1 MEKMKKGDARRQSIL
16 NDLLNQDCCTY
27 EYLMNHYGISERAM
41 QMDIKELCK
50 QGYKIKGIKAK
61 RGYVLTQEQETP
73 LTYYESADL
82 QKIRKLFILQILQ
95 NSYNGHTLKEIAKLL
110 EDYNCN
116 GIMETDPTVIE
127 GKGNQP
133 QKDYK
138 TIQKALDEL
147 LEAKMI
153 AAVHVMDP
161 TKIKDKSEKEKRGRE
176 EDWKYFIATNA
187 PLQLAFSEEE
197 AMEVLNLLETC
208 SKGHYHE
215 KILSEIQNKLK
226 IALWFDTEDEKTTSS
241 AYVVYNKS
249 YETANK
255 LDELL
260 KELNRYPFEHKVLNI
275 TYINRLKQTNTIPFS
290 VGDVVY
296 SVDKDKLYLLG
307 ESNGYPLIIQYSTIT
322 GVEVTEEA
330 NKVFRNDFYTNMVKD
345 MLSVSIE
352 KPEFVK
358 VEFDDI
364 FAIKEKL
371 KRLLHNRPKA
381 KIYEEDGKLY
391 YEDYISGIPD
401 FANYLRRYGFSCR
414 ALEPQSLRE
423 LMKSSAY
430 RILDNYERLEKEL
443 QEKQNV

>member
-27 EYLMNHYGISERAM
+27 EYLMNHYSISERAM

-61 RGYVLTQEQETP
+61 RGYVLTQEKETP
-73 LTYYESADL
+73 SAYYESADL

-95 NSYNGHTLKEIAKLL
+95 NSYNGHTVKEIAKLL

-116 GIMETDPTVIE
+116 GIEEEDLFESE
-127 GKGNQP
+127 GNTNRP

-147 LEAKMI
+147 VEAKMI
-153 AAVHVMDP
+153 AAVHVNDS
-161 TKIKDKSEKEKRGRE
+161 TRIIDKSEKRGRE
-176 EDWKYFIATNA
+176 EDWKYIIATNA
-187 PLQLAFSEEE
+187 PMQLAFSEED
-197 AMEVLNLLETC
+197 AMEILNLLETC
-208 SKGHYHE
+208 SKGHHHE
-215 KILSEIQNKLK
+215 KILGEIQKKLK
-226 IALWFDTEDEKTTSS
+226 IALWFDTEDEKKTSS

-255 LDELL
+255 LDEFL

-275 TYINRLKQTNTIPFS
+275 TYVNRMKQTNTLLFS

-307 ESNGYPLIIQYSTIT
+307 ESNGQPLIIEYSTIT
-322 GVEVTEEA
+322 QMEVTEEA
-330 NKVFRNDFYTNMVKD
+330 NKVFRNEFYINKVKD
-345 MLSVSIE
+345 MLSVSVE
-352 KPEFVK
+352 KTEFVK
-358 VEFDDI
+358 VEFDDV

-371 KRLLHNRPKA
+371 NRLLMNRPKA
-381 KIYEEDGKLY
+381 KVYEENNKLY

-414 ALEPQSLRE
+414 ALEPKSLRE
-423 LMKSSAY
+423 LMKSSAH
-430 RILDNYERLEKEL
+430 RVLEHYERLEQEL
-443 QEKQNV
+443 LEQKKV